1 MDATLTKNGICKDVD
16 VQNEYI
22 KLSILKT
29 LETKCPKPDRLW
41 LRVATLIRLKFP
53 FQSVDQFSGDFVDGT
68 HLTLGRI
75 GRMPPSSRPSSSTF
89 RFFYS
94 TSRIITL
101 SIILRLVLIIYG
113 IYHDAHSPLKY
124 TDIDYFVFTDAARF
138 VHVEQSPY
146 RRETY
151 RYTPLLAWLLLPNA
165 WRGWEAWG
173 KVIFALGDV
182 AAGWIMILILRGR
195 GMNRERSLKYS
206 SIWLLNPM
214 VRNCGF

>member
-1 MDATLTKNGICKDVD
+1 LTDGVTLDV
-16 VQNEYI
+16 
-22 KLSILKT
+22 S
-29 LETKCPKPDRLW
+29 
-41 LRVATLIRLKFP
+41 
-53 FQSVDQFSGDFVDGT
+53 
-68 HLTLGRI
+68 
-75 GRMPPSSRPSSSTF
+75 GRMPPSSHPSSSTF
-89 RFFYS
+89 RFFHS

-101 SIILRLVLIIYG
+101 SIVLRLVLILYG

-138 VHVEQSPY
+138 VHTEQSPY

-214 VRNCGF
+214 VR